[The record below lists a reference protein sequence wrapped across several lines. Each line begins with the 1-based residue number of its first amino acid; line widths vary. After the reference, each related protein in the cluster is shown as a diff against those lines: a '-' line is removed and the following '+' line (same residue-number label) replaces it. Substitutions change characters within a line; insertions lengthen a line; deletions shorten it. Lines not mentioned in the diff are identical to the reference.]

1 MRKMLIICKCA
12 QAHSPTYA
20 DTDIRDSIYARVA
33 QATSQT
39 DIGSNSCE
47 EMSHRVRPKAQTDFT
62 VLAQQAPP
70 PCALLASPAAD
81 WRFQAERDLSAI
93 LPIPWTPALMG
104 DGKDGNHLANH
115 LVHHRIGEVPQVVA
129 PDFIVVLGPVHGSY
143 LQAVNRVKELIPES
157 VRDDGASVE
166 VPEECLAGLCLRF
179 GQNFNVEGAHRE
191 LRRCLT

>member
-1 MRKMLIICKCA
+1 MLIICKCA

-143 LQAVNRVKELIPES
+143 LQAVNRVNSSRKASATMGLLSKYQRNASRASASASGRTSTSKELT
-157 VRDDGASVE
+157 G
-166 VPEECLAGLCLRF
+166 
-179 GQNFNVEGAHRE
+179 N
-191 LRRCLT
+191 